1 MAERLSFAQ
10 IVSGNEDSNSL
21 PVAQSTVNK
30 TAGKNSDSE
39 KPKSASAAAKERGSG
54 MSVQNQQ
61 GGKKKQS
68 DRRDRKGRSG
78 GKKDEKQVTPA
89 EKDQAT
95 RMVNQVEQQN
105 NSTSVTTGPP
115 SVNPWFQK
123 STGAGRG

>member
-10 IVSGNEDSNSL
+10 IVSGNEDSTSL

-39 KPKSASAAAKERGSG
+39 KPKTASVSGKEKGST

-61 GGKKKQS
+61 GNKKKQS

-78 GKKDEKQVTPA
+78 GKKDDKQVTA
-89 EKDQAT
+89 SDKDQST
-95 RMVNQVEQQN
+95 KVGNHVEQQN
-105 NSTSVTTGPP
+105 NSASVNIGPP

-123 STGAGRG
+123 STGATS